1 MDESLL
7 NSSFSLKSGQSYTI
21 DLTDWHARKLKL
33 MGFNIYEFFQDEIT
47 LTAFFDRSELFTDVL
62 VFLCEPGDEE
72 EDEKEFRK
80 GLTGSVLDD
89 ARQAVQNGI
98 INFSPAVTRKNALNQ
113 FSAIL
118 EIMTDATAEE
128 LKAKLME

>member
-1 MDESLL
+1 
-7 NSSFSLKSGQSYTI
+7 
-21 DLTDWHARKLKL
+21 

-62 VFLCEPGDEE
+62 VFLCEPKDEE
-72 EDEKEFRK
+72 EFRK

>member
-62 VFLCEPGDEE
+62 VFLCEPKDEE
-72 EDEKEFRK
+72 EFRK
-80 GLTGSVLDD
+80 GLTGLVLDD

-98 INFSPAVTRKNALNQ
+98 INFSPAATKKNALSQ
-113 FSAIL
+113 FSAMM
-118 EIMTDATAEE
+118 EIMKETTAEE

>member
-72 EDEKEFRK
+72 EFRK
-80 GLTGSVLDD
+80 V
-89 ARQAVQNGI
+89 
-98 INFSPAVTRKNALNQ
+98 
-113 FSAIL
+113 
-118 EIMTDATAEE
+118 
-128 LKAKLME
+128 

>member
-62 VFLCEPGDEE
+62 VFLSEPGDEE
-72 EDEKEFRK
+72 EFRK